1 MSNLTK
7 KIYLP
12 LFLGVTLLLVLYR
25 IQIQV
30 DETVTDINLIYR
42 RIETPTK
49 LLLNGYLGHFFNF
62 KYLGNLNWLIIP
74 FGIYAVV
81 KLRFFDTPWKK
92 ALGLSYLLALILISA
107 KGYFNSRYQLTLMP
121 LTLPMAVL
129 FISLY
134 IQENNLTKYK
144 FQIVSSLFLLIM
156 INTAVGFLFMQQKN
170 GNKTVSNSKVGLI
183 YRITHPF
190 ETLNKIE
197 NKKKSTAYPVIDFI
211 RSLPE
216 DEKVLVNNLPM
227 LYYYTNKSG
236 TYYWCGDDTYYTN
249 KGRSLLMENRSIDEM
264 RQFISDTLGCKYLLS
279 TDYYNQ
285 HSEKFN
291 EFVHSYCKPVFMDN
305 GEFVMYEIMDT
316 KGNYPLDKFIQALNK
331 KKEEGITRISIRNA
345 DVE

>member
-12 LFLGVTLLLVLYR
+12 AFLGVILLLVLYN
-25 IQIQV
+25 IQIHI
-30 DETVTDINLIYR
+30 DESVTDINLIYR

-81 KLRFFDTPWKK
+81 KLHFFDTPWKK
-92 ALGLSYLLALILISA
+92 ALALSYLMALLLISV

-129 FISLY
+129 FLSLY
-134 IQENNLTKYK
+134 IQENNLVKYK
-144 FQIVSSLFLLIM
+144 FHIVLSLFLLII
-156 INTAVGFLFMQQKN
+156 INTAVGFLFMQQKT
-170 GNKTVSNSKVGLI
+170 GNTVPDGKGGLMYKLMHTI
-183 YRITHPF
+183 
-190 ETLNKIE
+190 ETLNKFE
-197 NKKKSTAYPVIDFI
+197 NKQKSTAYPVIDFI

-216 DEKVLVNNLPM
+216 EEKILVNNLPM

-236 TYYWCGDDTYYTN
+236 TYYWCGDDTYYTI
-249 KGRSLLMENRSIDEM
+249 KGRSLLMENRGIDEM

-291 EFVHSYCKPVFMDN
+291 AFVHSYCKPVFMDN
-305 GEFVMYEIMDT
+305 GEFVMYEIT
-316 KGNYPLDKFIQALNK
+316 AIKGNYTLDKFNKALKK
-331 KKEEGITRISIRNA
+331 KKEEGRTRISIRSS

>member
-1 MSNLTK
+1 MINLTK

-12 LFLGVTLLLVLYR
+12 AFLGVILLLVLYN
-25 IQIQV
+25 IQIHI
-30 DETVTDINLIYR
+30 DESATDINLIYR

-92 ALGLSYLLALILISA
+92 ALALSYILALILISA

-134 IQENNLTKYK
+134 IQENNLVKYK
-144 FQIVSSLFLLIM
+144 FHIVLSLFLLII
-156 INTAVGFLFMQQKN
+156 INTAVGFLFMQQKT
-170 GNKTVSNSKVGLI
+170 GNTVPNDKVGLM
-183 YRITHPF
+183 YKLMHPL
-190 ETLNKIE
+190 ETLTKIE
-197 NKKKSTAYPVIDFI
+197 NKQKSTAYPVIDFI

-216 DEKVLVNNLPM
+216 EEKILVNNLPM

-249 KGRSLLMENRSIDEM
+249 KGRSLLMEDRSIDEM

-285 HSEKFN
+285 HNEKFN
-291 EFVHSYCKPVFMDN
+291 AFVHSYCKPVFMDN
-305 GEFVMYEIMDT
+305 GEFVMYEIT
-316 KGNYPLDKFIQALNK
+316 AIKGNYTLDKFNKALKK
-331 KKEEGITRISIRNA
+331 KKEEGITRISIRSS

>member
-12 LFLGVTLLLVLYR
+12 VFLGVILLLVLYN
-25 IQIQV
+25 IQIHIDQSV
-30 DETVTDINLIYR
+30 KDINLIYR

-92 ALGLSYLLALILISA
+92 ALALSYLMALLLISV
-107 KGYFNSRYQLTLMP
+107 KGYFNARYQLTLMP

-134 IQENNLTKYK
+134 IQENNLVKYK
-144 FQIVSSLFLLIM
+144 YHIVLSLFLLII
-156 INTAVGFLFMQQKN
+156 INTAVGFLFMQQKT
-170 GNKTVSNSKVGLI
+170 GNTVTDDKGGLM
-183 YRITHPF
+183 YKLMHPL
-190 ETLNKIE
+190 ETLTKIE
-197 NKKKSTAYPVIDFI
+197 NKQKSNAYPVIDFI
-211 RSLPE
+211 RTLPKE
-216 DEKVLVNNLPM
+216 DKILVNNLPM
-227 LYYYTNKSG
+227 LYYYTSKSG
-236 TYYWCGDDTYYTN
+236 TYYWCGDDTYYFS
-249 KGRSLLMENRSIDEM
+249 KGRSLLMENRSIDQM
-264 RQFISDTLGCKYLLS
+264 RQFITDTLGCKYLLS

-305 GEFVMYEIMDT
+305 GEFVMYEIT
-316 KGNYPLDKFIQALNK
+316 PIKGNYTLEKFTKALK
-331 KKEEGITRISIRNA
+331 KKQHEGITRISIRSA